1 MAFIRSASRH
11 RAARIFAALLLA
23 GALAAAKTPE
33 PARTASTRECGPVGD
48 VAKQLMTESR
58 LAYLADAIDSDDVV
72 HMWYVSAKT
81 HEWAEIE
88 VDDNLVACIARRG
101 YDWHFAVGR

>member
-1 MAFIRSASRH
+1 MKKIL
-11 RAARIFAALLLA
+11 I
-23 GALAAAKTPE
+23 AAA
-33 PARTASTRECGPVGD
+33 AAMLASGTGLFGASAADKLKVGFIYLGPVGD
-48 VAKQLMTESR
+48 IAKKLMTESK

-88 VDDNLVACIARRG
+88 VNDNLVACIARRG

>member
-1 MAFIRSASRH
+1 MAFNGAALRSG
-11 RAARIFAALLLA
+11 ARICAVLLLVCVL
-23 GALAAAKTPE
+23 GAAKTPE
-33 PARTASTRECGPVGD
+33 PARTANARECGPVGD
-48 VAKQLMTESR
+48 VAKKLMTESK

-88 VDDNLVACIARRG
+88 VDDNLVACITRRG